1 MGPVLNTPRGGTL
14 EVERQLMTILRRYVQ
29 DPGIDDPNAR
39 DASGHGAI
47 RDATETLAFTG
58 DGQTVGFNLL
68 PTENNSYPVVAVYD
82 VTVNALPMLAG
93 WDYNI
98 SYGEKFGTP
107 ATRRAR
113 IAFNVAPADGVAVAV
128 KIRYGTYQVLVD
140 NKSVALG
147 SFINSGFSRGLMPLP
162 KIQVQLE
169 NSNLERVGIGD
180 NWDSSVNMG
189 AVWHEMTWRITVFSL
204 YAEECKELT
213 NKVSSSIMKASHDN
227 NYLMPIL
234 NVERIINFDYDI
246 DTKSHQAVVMVS
258 CRCRE
263 LFG

>member
-1 MGPVLNTPRGGTL
+1 VP
-14 EVERQLMTILRRYVQ
+14 

-39 DASGHGAI
+39 DGSGHGPI
-47 RDATETLAFTG
+47 RDAVEILSFTG
-58 DGQTVGFNLL
+58 DGQTVEFDLL
-68 PTENNSYPVVAVYD
+68 PTVNNSYPVVAVYD
-82 VTVNALPMLAG
+82 VTVAGMPMLAG
-93 WDYNI
+93 WDYNTT
-98 SYGEKFGTP
+98 YGEKFGT

-113 IAFNVAPADGVAVAV
+113 LAFNVAPADGVAVAI
-128 KIRYGTYQVLVD
+128 KIRYGTYQVLVG

-180 NWDSSVNMG
+180 NWDADTQMG
-189 AVWHEMTWRITVFSL
+189 AVWHEMTWRVTVMSL
-204 YAEECKELT
+204 YAEECKELA

-234 NVERIINFDYDI
+234 NVDRLISLDYDLEQKAYI
-246 DTKSHQAVVMVS
+246 IIVMVS

>member
-1 MGPVLNTPRGGTL
+1 MPVLNVPRGGTL
-14 EVERQLMTILRRYVQ
+14 EVEKQLLNILRRYVQ
-29 DPGIDDPNAR
+29 DPGCDDPNAR
-39 DASGHGAI
+39 DGSGHGAI

-98 SYGEKFGTP
+98 AHGEKFGTP
-107 ATRRAR
+107 AARRAR
-113 IAFNVAPADGVAVAV
+113 IAFTVAPADGQAITV
-128 KIRYGTYQVLVD
+128 KIRYGTYQVLLD

-147 SFINSGFSRGLMPLP
+147 SFINTGFSRGLMPLP
-162 KIQVQLE
+162 KIQLQLE
-169 NSNLERVGIGD
+169 SSTIERVGIGD
-180 NWDSSVNMG
+180 NWDASVQMG
-189 AVWHEMTWRITVFSL
+189 AMWHEMMWRVTVMSL
-204 YAEECKELT
+204 YAEECKELV

-227 NYLMPIL
+227 NYLIPIM
-234 NVERIINFDYDI
+234 NVDRIVNFDYDI
-246 DTKSHQAVVMVS
+246 DQKAFVQVVMVT
-258 CRCRE
+258 CQCRE

>member
-1 MGPVLNTPRGGTL
+1 MPVLNVPIGGTQF
-14 EVERQLMTILRRYVQ
+14 VEKQLLNILRRWVP
-29 DPGIDDPNAR
+29 DPSIDDPNSR
-39 DASGHGAI
+39 DGSGHGPV
-47 RDATETLAFTG
+47 RDATETLAATG
-58 DGQTVGFNLL
+58 DGQTTTYALT
-68 PTENNSYPVVAVYD
+68 PTENSSYPVVAVYD
-82 VTVNALPMLAG
+82 VTVAGLPMLFG
-93 WDYNI
+93 WDYLI
-98 SYGEKFGTP
+98 EWGEKFGTP

-113 IAFNVAPADGVAVAV
+113 LAFNVAPADGVAVAI
-128 KIRYGTYQVLVD
+128 KIRYGTYQVLVG

-180 NWDSSVNMG
+180 NWDADTQMG
-189 AVWHEMTWRITVFSL
+189 AVWHEMTWRVTVMSL
-204 YAEECKELT
+204 YAEECKELA

-234 NVERIINFDYDI
+234 NVDRLISLDYDLDQKAYVI
-246 DTKSHQAVVMVS
+246 ICMIS
-258 CRCRE
+258 CKCRE

>member
-1 MGPVLNTPRGGTL
+1 MPVLNVPIGGTQF
-14 EVERQLMTILRRYVQ
+14 VEKQLLNILRRFVP

-39 DASGHGAI
+39 DGSGHGAT
-47 RDATETLAFTG
+47 RDATETLTFTG

-68 PTENNSYPVVAVYD
+68 PTENSSYPVVAVYD
-82 VTVNALPMLAG
+82 VTVNSLPMLAG
-93 WDYNI
+93 WDYNV
-98 SYGEKFGTP
+98 SWGEKFGVP
-107 ATRRAR
+107 AARRAR
-113 IAFNVAPADGVAVAV
+113 VAFVVAPGDGQAITV
-128 KIRYGTYQVLVD
+128 KIRYGTYQVLID

-147 SFINSGFSRGLMPLP
+147 SFINTGFSRGLMPLP
-162 KIQVQLE
+162 KIQLQLE

-189 AVWHEMTWRITVFSL
+189 AVWHEMTWRVTVMSL
-204 YAEECKELT
+204 YAEEVKELA

-234 NVERIINFDYDI
+234 NVDRIISMDYDI
-246 DTKSHQAVVMVS
+246 DQKAYVIIVMVS